1 MKKKGYLL
9 AAVSAFSYGLIP
21 LFILPVKAAKFSLD
35 TTLFYRFFISSLFIL
50 AYLLYKK
57 EGLGMRMKEWFI
69 MIILG
74 LLYALSSEFLFLGY
88 DYLTP
93 GIASTLL
100 FVDPV
105 IVALIM
111 IVFFKERMNLLT
123 VVSLA
128 ITMLGVVALSI
139 QGTTFNINFTGLFI
153 TLMSAVCYALYM
165 VIINTSRM
173 PLSGVK
179 ITFYS
184 LFFSSMYYLG
194 KTIFIGETLAIP
206 DIKLLFDF
214 TLFAFIT
221 TVLSISSLIYAI
233 KLIGSTPTSIM
244 GALEP
249 VIAVGISVM
258 LFHEELTLSL
268 LTGVILIIVGVIIN
282 ILAENKKAKAAG

>member
-1 MKKKGYLL
+1 
-9 AAVSAFSYGLIP
+9 
-21 LFILPVKAAKFSLD
+21 
-35 TTLFYRFFISSLFIL
+35 
-50 AYLLYKK
+50 
-57 EGLGMRMKEWFI
+57 
-69 MIILG
+69 
-74 LLYALSSEFLFLGY
+74 
-88 DYLTP
+88 
-93 GIASTLL
+93 
-100 FVDPV
+100 
-105 IVALIM
+105 
-111 IVFFKERMNLLT
+111 
-123 VVSLA
+123 
-128 ITMLGVVALSI
+128 
-139 QGTTFNINFTGLFI
+139 
-153 TLMSAVCYALYM
+153 
-165 VIINTSRM
+165 
-173 PLSGVK
+173 
-179 ITFYS
+179 
-184 LFFSSMYYLG
+184 MYYLG

>member
-1 MKKKGYLL
+1 ML
-9 AAVSAFSYGLIP
+9 
-21 LFILPVKAAKFSLD
+21 
-35 TTLFYRFFISSLFIL
+35 
-50 AYLLYKK
+50 
-57 EGLGMRMKEWFI
+57 
-69 MIILG
+69 
-74 LLYALSSEFLFLGY
+74 
-88 DYLTP
+88 
-93 GIASTLL
+93 
-100 FVDPV
+100 
-105 IVALIM
+105 
-111 IVFFKERMNLLT
+111 VFFKERMNLLT